1 MIHVVCDMFCR
12 IIWYLKEYISW
23 IYTCSQV
30 YVKCNG
36 LFIMQKYLTR
46 SSTSFFLSSYRRTI
60 RRERLKL
67 LWNIF
72 IYQSKVREDK
82 ILQIIQDSVYDGF
95 EREGGV
101 CWYTCFIH
109 FSKIKI
115 LFIFRILFA
124 LERRGGGG
132 SMKGCYLRYPFCI
145 CRYIY
150 SHFPKKVR
158 FMKYDCR
165 LYSNFNFLVIENWP
179 NIRAV
184 GRFGFIKKFP

>member
-60 RRERLKL
+60 WRERLKL

-82 ILQIIQDSVYDGF
+82 ILQIIQDSVYDDF

-109 FSKIKI
+109 FSKLKI

-124 LERRGGGG
+124 LERRGGGAQWRAATYVTP
-132 SMKGCYLRYPFCI
+132 SAFADTYTAIFQKRFDLWNMTVA
-145 CRYIY
+145 YIPILI
-150 SHFPKKVR
+150 FW
-158 FMKYDCR
+158 
-165 LYSNFNFLVIENWP
+165 L
-179 NIRAV
+179 
-184 GRFGFIKKFP
+184 